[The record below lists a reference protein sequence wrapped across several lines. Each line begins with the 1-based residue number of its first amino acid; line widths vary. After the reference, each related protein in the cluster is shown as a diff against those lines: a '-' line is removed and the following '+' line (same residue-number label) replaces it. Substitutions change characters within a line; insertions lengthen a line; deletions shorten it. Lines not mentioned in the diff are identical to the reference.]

1 MNSINQLVLDENNMA
16 FHPATG
22 NSFQLNEIG
31 ALILNL
37 LKQFKTQEE
46 ILEILQ
52 QEYDISKEDLY
63 IDFHDFLTK
72 LKTYGLL

>member
-1 MNSINQLVLDENNMA
+1 MSNINQLVLDENNMA

-37 LKQFKTQEE
+37 LKQFKSEDE

-52 QEYDISKEDLY
+52 NEYDVSKEDLY
-63 IDFHDFLTK
+63 IDLHDFLTK
-72 LKTYGLL
+72 VKTYGLL

>member
-1 MNSINQLVLDENNMA
+1 MSNINQLVLDENNMA

-37 LKQFKTQEE
+37 LKQFKSEDE

-52 QEYDISKEDLY
+52 NEYDVSKEDLY
-63 IDFHDFLTK
+63 IDLHDFLTK
-72 LKTYGLL
+72 VKTYGLF